1 MKVTSFRSKFLSV
14 CLLFVS
20 LLCLSGSMSEYGAPF
35 TKSSHH
41 WSTKRTSHST
51 SHCGGGVRLLGGA
64 SHRHDRDTRR
74 HWMTSGPP
82 AHHLVWKWVSSLSS
96 AIWRQKKSAGF
107 VEFRFSPSRCWRA
120 SRRPWRVIFSEQI
133 KLGLRWEPCS
143 LSQVLILDTHSYTLL
158 ARYFSWMP
166 KRGKESFGLLSTHLL
181 CQSTFVHARTR
192 KKC

>member
-1 MKVTSFRSKFLSV
+1 MKVTSFKSKFLSV

-96 AIWRQKKSAGF
+96 AIWRQKNPPVSSNSDFRHRDVGARLDVPEEWSSVNKSNWVC
-107 VEFRFSPSRCWRA
+107 VENPVHSLKYLFLTRTPTPFSPDTSVEC
-120 SRRPWRVIFSEQI
+120 RREARRV
-133 KLGLRWEPCS
+133 
-143 LSQVLILDTHSYTLL
+143 LDY
-158 ARYFSWMP
+158 
-166 KRGKESFGLLSTHLL
+166 
-181 CQSTFVHARTR
+181 
-192 KKC
+192 